1 MQRITLDQLSSVLG
15 ADPTVTPEDREY
27 IMRAAKCPASRRKL
41 INAKRALEI
50 LEVSRPTLRSYVKQ
64 GKLTQINLSSR
75 KVRFDEQEVL
85 HLTTNG
91 ARDLKGV

>member
-1 MQRITLDQLSSVLG
+1 MQEKTLDLLSSVLSS
-15 ADPTVTPEDREY
+15 DPTVTQEVREDVLRT
-27 IMRAAKCPASRRKL
+27 AKYSSARRKL

-85 HLTTNG
+85 HLSNNG
-91 ARDLKGV
+91 AKDLKGM